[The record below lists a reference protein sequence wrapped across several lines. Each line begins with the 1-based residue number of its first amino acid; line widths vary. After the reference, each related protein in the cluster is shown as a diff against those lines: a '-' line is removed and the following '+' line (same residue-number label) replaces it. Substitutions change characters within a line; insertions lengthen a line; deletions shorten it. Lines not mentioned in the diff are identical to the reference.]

1 MENSEVVKEKLIIH
15 ETFVDLSIL
24 LLGKLSCD
32 RSMRGIILV
41 LISIIMK
48 NRGEAMVQVHMNWS
62 ENCND
67 TEIQIF
73 LFKYTLSVLYSSFR
87 KIRLGYRSSDVTTFE
102 LDFDSAVQ
110 AWIRGILS
118 RKHFRLLH
126 QSAVSIQR
134 YWRGYRTRI
143 MVDRYLVHRVH
154 QMWQDYYNEMATRIQ
169 AFWRGYWIRK
179 TVLDIEKM
187 RRWLNEVYAKNE
199 ETVKNM
205 KRFGIFQFVENPVTF
220 LCTLEFL
227 IVIYIVLATKWYH

>member
-1 MENSEVVKEKLIIH
+1 
-15 ETFVDLSIL
+15 
-24 LLGKLSCD
+24 
-32 RSMRGIILV
+32 
-41 LISIIMK
+41 MK

-62 ENCND
+62 EICND

-73 LFKYTLSVLYSSFR
+73 LFKYTLSVLHSSFR